1 MPPPPPALPTSF
13 TSRKA
18 LILSQ
23 LSIPA
28 EQYDDL
34 SPKGSIDEGIRDLI
48 EGINAREGWVTTSS
62 CAGRASVFVEGEKA
76 RRRKGTPLVKDKA
89 EEAARDVDEGGGPKE
104 GGGGEEDAFAVG
116 EGEDGKVDE
125 YGHVEDDRDAD
136 EIERQGRKLKPAGAG
151 GKGGG
156 GRWLF
161 VSHEAMDMHWLDGK
175 DFSTFLGM
183 RRVGEVAESG
193 RQFTDERL
201 IHFKFEPMVRGPFSL
216 CIFKFLSFSG
226 SLGIPTIRFRG
237 YLHLSCLFLLKSLL
251 KILANISQILHVLT
265 ASLSH
270 AQTILKAALQ
280 AGFRESGAINLTSAI
295 SEAPTPMVA
304 VRSAGLAL
312 DSVIGWLNADDDCIC
327 IVSETYLKGLL
338 AVANERFDENL
349 KRITRFRDL
358 LLASAQTPADIEAR
372 KKSKGNDWE
381 DASIRWERKRAEG
394 LKRSQELKERLN
406 SDST

>member
-1 MPPPPPALPTSF
+1 MPLPLPAFPTSF

-23 LSIPA
+23 LSLPA

-62 CAGRASVFVEGEKA
+62 CAGRVSVFVEGEKA
-76 RRRKGTPLVKDKA
+76 RRRKGIPLVKDKV
-89 EEAARDVDEGGGPKE
+89 EEAARDVER
-104 GGGGEEDAFAVG
+104 GGGEEDAFAVG

-161 VSHEAMDMHWLDGK
+161 VSHEAVDIRWLGGK

-201 IHFKFEPMVRGPFSL
+201 IHFKFEPMVRGPFS
-216 CIFKFLSFSG
+216 
-226 SLGIPTIRFRG
+226 
-237 YLHLSCLFLLKSLL
+237 
-251 KILANISQILHVLT
+251 
-265 ASLSH
+265 
-270 AQTILKAALQ
+270 
-280 AGFRESGAINLTSAI
+280 
-295 SEAPTPMVA
+295 
-304 VRSAGLAL
+304 
-312 DSVIGWLNADDDCIC
+312 
-327 IVSETYLKGLL
+327 
-338 AVANERFDENL
+338 
-349 KRITRFRDL
+349 
-358 LLASAQTPADIEAR
+358 
-372 KKSKGNDWE
+372 
-381 DASIRWERKRAEG
+381 
-394 LKRSQELKERLN
+394 
-406 SDST
+406 